1 MRTIK
6 IDLNKDQLDL
16 IQDCIALVIGNKR
29 HYGDD
34 IRELLELMDSIDK
47 QLIIR
52 KDGSK

>member
-1 MRTIK
+1 MK
-6 IDLNKDQLDL
+6 IFKFNKEQVEL

-34 IRELLELMDSIDK
+34 IRELLELMKSIEN
-47 QLIIR
+47 QLIIK

>member
-1 MRTIK
+1 MRELK
-6 IDLNKDQLDL
+6 LNKEQIEL

-47 QLIIR
+47 QLITR